1 MGKTVLHKRKESVLA
16 VLPIT
21 LLILVLNF
29 CIVPMEGYSL
39 AAFLFGAVFLILGMS
54 MYTFGIKQ
62 ADGTEHPTEE

>member
-29 CIVPMEGYSL
+29 CIVPLDGYSL

-54 MYTFGIKQ
+54 MYTLGSKQ
-62 ADGTEHPTEE
+62 ADGTEHSTEE